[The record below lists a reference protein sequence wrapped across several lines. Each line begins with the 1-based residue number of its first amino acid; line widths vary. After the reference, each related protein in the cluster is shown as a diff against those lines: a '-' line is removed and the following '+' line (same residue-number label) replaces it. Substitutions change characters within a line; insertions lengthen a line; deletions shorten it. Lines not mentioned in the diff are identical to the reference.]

1 MRVEIERSMEC
12 ACLMIH
18 IENYQRTFEE
28 DMLKGQIPGVLNM
41 SIKNNNEE
49 VQFVYDI
56 TQKVSFT
63 EYMERIVFDVVWIR
77 KLLDSIITILL
88 RAKEYLLEEDCFY
101 LTQDSI
107 FVGNNGESIW
117 LSYVP
122 GYHYSLKQ
130 QFTELFEAWMK
141 RIDYSDKKTV
151 ELVYEMHRISRQE
164 TCTFEQLQSCIR
176 KKLIQIGGELEISL
190 ENPIQSSTQEE
201 AMKQPHAM
209 GVVGLSEEIKGEK
222 EILYYPKKLYLY
234 MIAAGGL
241 LICSFLVANVFGMF
255 LNHYQELDYLRLFA
269 FLMVGISILLF
280 MYLNLFQEKRKLSR
294 MIPIIEQI
302 SFEQEEQM
310 DTNRMQQNP
319 QESYDDIIHMR
330 KAEEDTKSFH
340 VQEED
345 RKEEATQLLC
355 EDKTE
360 LLCVQTTLFLKPRDN
375 KNEPI
380 RIESNYG
387 TIGSSRASN
396 IICIPCKTISRHHA
410 KVTQESGAYFVEDL
424 ESTNGTYING
434 KRLEKGVKERLNQG
448 DMLTFAEHT
457 YEVCIQEPV

>member
-18 IENYQRTFEE
+18 IEDYQRTFEE

-77 KLLDSIITILL
+77 KLLDSIITILI

-176 KKLIQIGGELEISL
+176 KKLVQSGDELEISL
-190 ENPIQSSTQEE
+190 EDSIKSLAPKDT
-201 AMKQPHAM
+201 MKQPYAM
-209 GVVGLSEEIKGEK
+209 GVVGLSEEMKGEK
-222 EILYYPKKLYLY
+222 EVLYYPKKLYLY
-234 MIAAGGL
+234 MIVAGGL
-241 LICSFLVANVFGMF
+241 LVCSFLVANVFGVF

-269 FLMVGISILLF
+269 FIIVGISILLF
-280 MYLNLFQEKRKLSR
+280 MYLSLFQEKRKLSR
-294 MIPIIEQI
+294 MIPTIEHI
-302 SFEQEEQM
+302 SFEQEAQM

-319 QESYDDIIHMR
+319 LESYDDIKRMR
-330 KAEEDTKSFH
+330 KVEEDTKLLH
-340 VQEED
+340 VQEETN
-345 RKEEATQLLC
+345 REETTQLLC

-360 LLCVQTTLFLKPRDN
+360 LLYVKTTLLLKPREDT
-375 KNEPI
+375 NEPI
-380 RIESNYG
+380 QIESNYG
-387 TIGSSRASN
+387 MIGSSKASN
-396 IICIPCKTISRHHA
+396 IICIPCKTISRRHA
-410 KVTQESGAYFVEDL
+410 KITKESGVYFVEDL

-434 KRLEKGVKERLNQG
+434 KRLEKGRKERLNQG
-448 DMLTFAEHT
+448 DILTFAEHT
-457 YEVCIQEPV
+457 YEACIQEPI